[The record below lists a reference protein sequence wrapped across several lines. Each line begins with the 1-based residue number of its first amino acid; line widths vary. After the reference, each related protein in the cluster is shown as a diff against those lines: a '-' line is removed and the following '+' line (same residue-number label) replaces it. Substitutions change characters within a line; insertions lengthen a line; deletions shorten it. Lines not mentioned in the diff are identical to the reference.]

1 MGLKRIRVDSVAE
14 ARKQKSLE
22 ELQQENESLKE
33 QVSSLSTQLTDT
45 QLALTEVY
53 ELVVGGES

>member
-45 QLALTEVY
+45 QVALAEVY

>member
-33 QVSSLSTQLTDT
+33 QVGSLSTELTDT
-45 QLALTEVY
+45 QVALAEVY